1 MKNMNSFIKF
11 ERERDVYILFFNV
24 AYLAY
29 LKQPPYKLCKYKI
42 HIKHKSQQQIYTK
55 VHN

>member
-11 ERERDVYILFFNV
+11 ERERERDVYILFFNV

-29 LKQPPYKLCKYKI
+29 LKQPPYKLCKI
-42 HIKHKSQQQIYTK
+42 QNTH
-55 VHN
+55 